1 MIRFQQRVLLIA
13 ALLVIPGIV
22 RAGETDLIA
31 YMEMSGHYDA
41 IRLALLADSTEGLV
55 EHATALQ
62 QKAGS
67 LLETFSA
74 AQAGVPEAAASDTE
88 ATLREIEA
96 KASSLAATR
105 DLVSAREDFFT
116 LTQPM
121 ARYRKLT
128 GDQRTVVAYCSM
140 AQKAWIQPEGEI
152 GNPYLGQEMPGCG
165 EVISN

>member
-1 MIRFQQRVLLIA
+1 MIKLHQRVLLIA

-22 RAGETDLIA
+22 RAGETDLTV

-41 IRLALLADSTEGLV
+41 IRLGLLADSTEGLA

-74 AQAGVPEAAASDTE
+74 AKAGVPEAEASDTE
-88 ATLREIEA
+88 ATLQEIEA
-96 KASSLAATR
+96 KAASLAATD
-105 DLVSAREDFFT
+105 DLVAAREDFFA
-116 LTQPM
+116 LTKPM

-128 GDQRTVVAYCSM
+128 SDDSTVVAYCSM
-140 AQKAWIQPEGEI
+140 AQKAWIQPEGDI
-152 GNPYLGQEMPGCG
+152 GNPYLGQEMPTCG